1 MTKTDLDLVIA
12 NLVRKPNQGFEPTS
26 KTRFVP
32 GGRSAIKKKKGAPPQ
47 IWFSSSKKAC
57 TRVAQKFRFWNTS
70 HKMRRIKARSCYNDW
85 YDGYLTDNGEKSSD
99 FSEEL
104 LSQVPPIT
112 SIYYPTDIER

>member
-1 MTKTDLDLVIA
+1 
-12 NLVRKPNQGFEPTS
+12 
-26 KTRFVP
+26 
-32 GGRSAIKKKKGAPPQ
+32 
-47 IWFSSSKKAC
+47 
-57 TRVAQKFRFWNTS
+57 
-70 HKMRRIKARSCYNDW
+70 MRRIKARSCYNDW